1 MSGLGD
7 SHPAPVHWCP
17 RLCRC
22 GAFRS
27 IAASSVPLGA
37 MRGRNI
43 LKSLANRPGRRTP
56 YRRNRICSWSST
68 SSSGIAAL
76 FPNFVRGAPY
86 GGRRPFQNI
95 GLPHSGGG
103 RIRKPVRPLYGK
115 CCGQRGGRGR
125 LRICCCWSSN
135 RRGSE
140 TPQPRRQT
148 ASPGFTVGALFC
160 RRLFGLFAQ
169 DYTGRWIHVVDL
181 AARETGHR
189 HINVVVLRDVLGN
202 KALNALSG

>member
-135 RRGSE
+135 WRGSE
-140 TPQPRRQT
+140 TPQPRCQV
-148 ASPGFTVGALFC
+148 ASPGFTVGALFATVNLAFSP
-160 RRLFGLFAQ
+160 RTAPVVGFTWWIWRHARQ
-169 DYTGRWIHVVDL
+169 VTG
-181 AARETGHR
+181 
-189 HINVVVLRDVLGN
+189 
-202 KALNALSG
+202 S